1 MKKPSAMAKD
11 DLSTF
16 RISDVRRASVRPNTK
31 PGKAAAPEPTEPS
44 VGFPAVE
51 ARLERSTAD
60 GVAEELRGSYER
72 LEDLS
77 SGKDMKTKAAAK
89 KAMGAYERAA
99 DLFEYLFQTK
109 DALQGR

>member
-1 MKKPSAMAKD
+1 MAKD

-16 RISDVRRASVRPNTK
+16 RISDMRRASVRASTK
-31 PGKAAAPEPTEPS
+31 QGKAAAPAAEEPS

-51 ARLERSTAD
+51 ARLETSSAD
-60 GVAEELRGSYER
+60 GVAEELRASYEQ
-72 LEDLS
+72 LEAMSEGRDV
-77 SGKDMKTKAAAK
+77 KTKAAAK

>member
-1 MKKPSAMAKD
+1 MAKD

-16 RISDVRRASVRPNTK
+16 RISDMRRASVRASTK
-31 PGKAAAPEPTEPS
+31 PGKPEPEAQEPS

-51 ARLERSTAD
+51 ARLESSSAD
-60 GVAEELRGSYER
+60 GVAEELRGSYEQ
-72 LEDLS
+72 LEALTA
-77 SGKDMKTKAAAK
+77 GKDIKTKAAAK

-109 DALQGR
+109 DALQGK